1 MTKKTDAQAHKNP
14 GRAILKMTVLL
25 LGLLVIAGVLAGLVD
40 DSLID
45 QLKFNLSLGA
55 LIGLVVVINIIS
67 LICFIGLYAAYQWIR
82 CDLKAPRSEDL
93 ERSDQKDQ
101 G

>member
-1 MTKKTDAQAHKNP
+1 MTRKIDAHPQKNP
-14 GRAILKMTVLL
+14 GRAVLKMTALL
-25 LGLLVIAGVLAGLVD
+25 LGLVFFAGVLVGLVD

-55 LIGLVVVINIIS
+55 LIGLVVIINIIS

-82 CDLKAPRSEDL
+82 CDLKAPRSEDI
-93 ERSDQKDQ
+93 EQNQKD
-101 G
+101 